1 LLHSLFHQ
9 TINPSP
15 SSTNNNNKTM
25 DSSNDDLTSPLLSNA
40 PSSAIEQNPITAE
53 QVRDEARRVLNAAN
67 TAHEDT
73 CKILGSPWKQ
83 HNNKQKESV
92 GSLSVDERRSANDV
106 SSNWNVKRAAVSAVR
121 KAWALYYG
129 IKRRFASAPPAA
141 AAAAEE
147 DGSYEDVVNRNQ
159 VSFLL
164 LYLFISYNQHNISS
178 AFPCNNNT

>member
-1 LLHSLFHQ
+1 
-9 TINPSP
+9 
-15 SSTNNNNKTM
+15 M
-25 DSSNDDLTSPLLSNA
+25 
-40 PSSAIEQNPITAE
+40 
-53 QVRDEARRVLNAAN
+53 
-67 TAHEDT
+67 
-73 CKILGSPWKQ
+73 
-83 HNNKQKESV
+83 

-106 SSNWNVKRAAVSAVR
+106 SSNWSMKRAAVSAVR

-164 LYLFISYNQHNISS
+164 LYLFISYNRQHNISS